1 MVPQG
6 PVKGKNHFL
15 WSASSAFAK
24 AAHKVCSWLPLQ
36 EARCWLLFS
45 LPPSTALP
53 QGQRRAVFCPV
64 GCQPVWGYST
74 PDAGLCPCW
83 TPWGSCRALRGCGR
97 SLLTSRQTISG
108 ILSSFTV
115 SHITE
120 DNQIG
125 QIDLLFLN
133 LCWMDVASGKKTCL
147 YNCPGDLGKRL
158 VSAFVYLCMSNLFNL
173 FLAQSYLG
181 QCFPSTVFCY
191 WAQTSSEENDGKK
204 VMST

>member
-1 MVPQG
+1 M
-6 PVKGKNHFL
+6 
-15 WSASSAFAK
+15 AAFARGALLTPVQPAPQHRSAPGTAK
-24 AAHKVCSWLPLQ
+24 SCFLPSWLPACLG
-36 EARCWLLFS
+36 LFHPTCRT
-45 LPPSTALP
+45 LPVLNSVRFLSDFE
-53 QGQRRAVFCPV
+53 R
-64 GCQPVWGYST
+64 
-74 PDAGLCPCW
+74 L
-83 TPWGSCRALRGCGR
+83 

-108 ILSSFTV
+108 ILSLFTV

-133 LCWMDVASGKKTCL
+133 LCWMDMASGKKTCL
-147 YNCPGDLGKRL
+147 YNCPGDPGKRL
-158 VSAFVYLCMSNLFNL
+158 VSAFVCLCMSNLFNL